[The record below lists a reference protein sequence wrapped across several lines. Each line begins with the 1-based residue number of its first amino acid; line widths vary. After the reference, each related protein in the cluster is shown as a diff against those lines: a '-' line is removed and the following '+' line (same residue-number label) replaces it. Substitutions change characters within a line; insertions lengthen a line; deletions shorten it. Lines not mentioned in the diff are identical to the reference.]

1 MRGACHRVV
10 SWPRF
15 LRLRSTR
22 MSSMTIAIAASG
34 SRAGAAVR
42 HAVLGAELLGRGA
55 IGGFAVLALL
65 SGAGQLHHCMT
76 QRGGASCL
84 AMPDSGLA
92 APTAAAIPG
101 GPGRPEPLV
110 QFLPGAAGIG
120 LVAGHRPAGPP
131 RRGGA

>member
-1 MRGACHRVV
+1 MRDACHRVG

-42 HAVLGAELLGRGA
+42 DAVLGAELLGRGA

-65 SGAGQLHHCMT
+65 SGDGQLHHCMT

-84 AMPDSGLA
+84 DMPDAWLP
-92 APTAAAIPG
+92 APTAAAISS
-101 GPGRPEPLV
+101 GPDRPEPLV
-110 QFLPGAAGIG
+110 QFLPGAARIG
-120 LVAGHRPAGPP
+120 LGTGPRAVRAGMA
-131 RRGGA
+131 RR